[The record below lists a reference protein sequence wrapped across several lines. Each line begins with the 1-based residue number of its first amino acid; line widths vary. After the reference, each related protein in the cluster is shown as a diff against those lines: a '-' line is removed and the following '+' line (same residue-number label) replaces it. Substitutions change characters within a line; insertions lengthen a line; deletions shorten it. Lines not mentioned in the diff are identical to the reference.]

1 MKTKLTTL
9 VCALFFITLGNFATA
24 QTRDFDGLWS
34 GNIEKDDGSTLEMTI
49 YIVDN
54 NVYATY
60 YDSDGDLAKD
70 LNKEVIWSKGFGQQ
84 LNFVWMN
91 AGGVWTETQFF
102 SLVWVTES
110 KLSVYYTRHVSNE
123 SEEFDGNT
131 DWGYSGKGYLYL
143 D

>member
-1 MKTKLTTL
+1 MKTKLKTL
-9 VCALFFITLGNFATA
+9 LICLSITAMTNISFGQA
-24 QTRDFDGLWS
+24 RDFDGLWS
-34 GNIEKDDGSTLEMTI
+34 GKINKDDGSTMEIQLYVE
-49 YIVDN
+49 DN

-70 LNKEVIWSKGFGQQ
+70 LSKEVIWSKGYGQQ

-91 AGGVWTETQFF
+91 SGGVWTETQFF
-102 SLVWVTES
+102 SLVWTSDS

-123 SEEFDGNT
+123 SDEFDGNT
-131 DWGYSGKGYLYL
+131 DWGYTGTGYLYL